1 MIDMFIGVLIIA
13 AILHFTKT
21 TAGKQQKQKQKQK
34 QKQLELIKAW
44 IIIYATPL
52 IIVV

>member
-34 QKQLELIKAW
+34 QLELIKAW

>member
-21 TAGKQQKQKQKQK
+21 TAGKQKKQKQK

>member
-1 MIDMFIGVLIIA
+1 MFIGVLIIA

-21 TAGKQQKQKQKQK
+21 TAGKQK
-34 QKQLELIKAW
+34 KQLKLINAW

>member
-1 MIDMFIGVLIIA
+1 MFIGVLIIA

-21 TAGKQQKQKQKQK
+21 TAGKQKKQKQK

>member
-1 MIDMFIGVLIIA
+1 MLLSYISQ
-13 AILHFTKT
+13 KR
-21 TAGKQQKQKQKQK
+21 QRWKQKN
-34 QKQLELIKAW
+34 QKQLKLIKAW

>member
-21 TAGKQQKQKQKQK
+21 TAGKQKKQKQK
-34 QKQLELIKAW
+34 QKQLKLIKAW

>member
-1 MIDMFIGVLIIA
+1 MFIGVLIIA

-21 TAGKQQKQKQKQK
+21 TAGKQKKQK

>member
-1 MIDMFIGVLIIA
+1 MFIGVLIIA

-21 TAGKQQKQKQKQK
+21 TAGKQKK